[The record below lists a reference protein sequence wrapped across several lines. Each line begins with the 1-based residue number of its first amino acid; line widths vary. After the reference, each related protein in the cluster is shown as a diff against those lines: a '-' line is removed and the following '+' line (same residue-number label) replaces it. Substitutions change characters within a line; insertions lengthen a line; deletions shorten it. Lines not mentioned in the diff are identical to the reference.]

1 MTIRRSHRRSTQA
14 DQDAVHG
21 GSLRGSGAVDRLL
34 AEASAPAHADEV
46 AGMGA
51 ALAMFTYVA
60 PRPRRNPV
68 LSFVAK
74 LLAVKAIAI
83 GGAAALGGV
92 ALAAAAGVLP
102 APAQDFAHDALKA
115 PAAESSTHPAAQ
127 ASDHPSPS
135 ASPSPNLVGLCR
147 AYGAGVGDAKGK
159 AASSPAFT
167 VLVTAAGGDEAVPA
181 YCTTVLASAPGG
193 KPTELP
199 TQAQVHKP
207 SSHPTGPP
215 ATHPTGPPATHPT
228 GPPATHPN
236 GPPATHP

>member
-1 MTIRRSHRRSTQA
+1 MTIRRSRHRAAQA

-21 GSLRGSGAVDRLL
+21 GSLSGSEPIDRLL

-46 AGMGA
+46 AGLGA

-68 LSFVAK
+68 LRVLAK
-74 LLAVKAIAI
+74 LLAAKAIAI

-115 PAAESSTHPAAQ
+115 PAAESSTHPANSGQRSPQSVRVPIAQ
-127 ASDHPSPS
+127 PGWALPGLWRRSRRRQGKGPEQSCLHCPGHRRRRRGSSTGLLHDSARSCAGRKANRAAHPGTGPQ
-135 ASPSPNLVGLCR
+135 A
-147 AYGAGVGDAKGK
+147 
-159 AASSPAFT
+159 
-167 VLVTAAGGDEAVPA
+167 
-181 YCTTVLASAPGG
+181 
-193 KPTELP
+193 ELP
-199 TQAQVHKP
+199 PDRPAGHAP
-207 SSHPTGPP
+207 DGPP

-228 GPPATHPN
+228 GAPTTHP
-236 GPPATHP
+236 

>member
-1 MTIRRSHRRSTQA
+1 MTIRRSHRRAARA
-14 DQDAVHG
+14 DQHAVVG
-21 GSLRGSGAVDRLL
+21 GSLSGSEPIERLL

-46 AGMGA
+46 AGLAA
-51 ALAMFTYVA
+51 ALSMFTHVA

-68 LSFVAK
+68 PRVLAK
-74 LLAVKAIAI
+74 LLAAPVIAI

-102 APAQDFAHDALKA
+102 APAQNFAHDALKA

-159 AASSPAFT
+159 ALSSPAFT
-167 VLVTAAGGDEAVPA
+167 ALVTAAGSEEAVPA
-181 YCTTVLASAPGG
+181 YCTTTLAAAPGG
-193 KPTELP
+193 KPTAL
-199 TQAQVHKP
+199 
-207 SSHPTGPP
+207 
-215 ATHPTGPPATHPT
+215 
-228 GPPATHPN
+228 
-236 GPPATHP
+236 